1 VKRTVRSRIA
11 VVGIGNDVAGDD
23 GAGLEAIRLL
33 EPVWQGEECVLL
45 VRLEG
50 DLLAIAD
57 LLPLA
62 DEFVFVDAVAGS
74 VPGETVRGVKLQR
87 AFAPSFH
94 QTDIATVMRSL
105 EALRLVE
112 PFPRWE
118 IWGVTILPPEQLRQ
132 GLSPPVERAVR
143 QLASA
148 LDIRLRELFDPAPTA

>member
-1 VKRTVRSRIA
+1 
-11 VVGIGNDVAGDD
+11 VVGIGNDLAGDD

-33 EPVWQGEECVLL
+33 EPVWQGEERVLL
-45 VRLEG
+45 IRLEG

-74 VPGETVRGVKLQR
+74 VPGETVRGVHVQR

-94 QTDIATVMRSL
+94 QTDIATAMRSL
-105 EALRLVE
+105 EALKLVE
-112 PFPRWE
+112 PFPPWE
-118 IWGVTILPPEQLRQ
+118 IWGVTILPPEELRL

-143 QLASA
+143 QLASD
-148 LDIRLRELFDPAPTA
+148 LDIRLREVLEAA